1 MLSRYLDLQHLFP
14 FTYEKPASADGGVTG
29 ASGSAYL
36 IEVASLVLLLRP
48 RLRLG
53 FIPAVTLY
61 KTYIAAMSGAA
72 TSAGASKFQQF
83 MNHPAG
89 QLVLCF

>member
-1 MLSRYLDLQHLFP
+1 MVVAAETRVNRVYGDRWVTLPNHGHLFLYP
-14 FTYEKPASADGGVTG
+14 CF
-29 ASGSAYL
+29 
-36 IEVASLVLLLRP
+36 
-48 RLRLG
+48 RLG
-53 FIPAVTLY
+53 LVPALAFY

-89 QLVLCF
+89 

>member
-1 MLSRYLDLQHLFP
+1 M
-14 FTYEKPASADGGVTG
+14 GVTE

-36 IEVASLVLLLRP
+36 IKVVSLAVLLFRL

-53 FIPAVTLY
+53 FTPAVTLY